1 MTILKYCKD
10 GKQVEDAHSAAGRAV
25 ARDENMVLFL
35 FFFVLI
41 ILYSLYLEYDSPL
54 VRSASGLAG

>member
-25 ARDENMVLFL
+25 ARDENMVGGRRG
-35 FFFVLI
+35 
-41 ILYSLYLEYDSPL
+41 D
-54 VRSASGLAG
+54 AGCIAPG